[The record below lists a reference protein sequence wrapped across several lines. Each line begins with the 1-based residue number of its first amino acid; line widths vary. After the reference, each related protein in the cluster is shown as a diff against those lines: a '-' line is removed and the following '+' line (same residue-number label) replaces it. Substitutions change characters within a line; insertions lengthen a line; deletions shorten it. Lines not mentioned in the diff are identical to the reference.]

1 MRFVTGDIHGDV
13 YEVVNAIRK
22 YGIQKADSI
31 LLLGDVGVNYY
42 GDANDGLRKHILN
55 NTNVP
60 VLCVHGNHEMRPETI
75 RSYYEEEWH
84 GGIVYIQDEFPNIR
98 FAKDGEVY
106 DFDGKKVLVIGGAY
120 SVDKHYRLSRGL
132 RWFPDEQASEEVKR
146 RVEAKL
152 ASLNWKVDAIA
163 SHTCPAKYIPVEMF
177 LPGVDQS
184 EVDRSM
190 EDWLDTIEERTEY
203 SAWYCGHWHTNKRI
217 DKMHFLYDG
226 YETLD

>member
-13 YEVVNAIRK
+13 YEVVNSIRK
-22 YGIQKADSI
+22 YGIQKTDSI